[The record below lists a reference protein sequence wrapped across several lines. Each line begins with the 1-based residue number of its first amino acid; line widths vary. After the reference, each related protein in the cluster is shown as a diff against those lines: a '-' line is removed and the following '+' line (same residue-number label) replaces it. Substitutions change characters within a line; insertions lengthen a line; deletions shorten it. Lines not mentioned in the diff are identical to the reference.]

1 MCKVQKQR
9 MMSLPPPLNHTLHG
23 INEGTRA
30 QQGSWASRLPD
41 TANSLSHEL
50 TDSLEVNPSIRKGTR
65 GSGRVSDLHEFAPSE
80 WQSRGLNAALPD
92 Q

>member
-1 MCKVQKQR
+1 MRKGQKR
-9 MMSLPPPLNHTLHG
+9 RVMSLLPPLNHKLHG
-23 INEGTRA
+23 VNEGTRA

-50 TDSLEVNPSIRKGTR
+50 TDNLEVNRSIRKGIR